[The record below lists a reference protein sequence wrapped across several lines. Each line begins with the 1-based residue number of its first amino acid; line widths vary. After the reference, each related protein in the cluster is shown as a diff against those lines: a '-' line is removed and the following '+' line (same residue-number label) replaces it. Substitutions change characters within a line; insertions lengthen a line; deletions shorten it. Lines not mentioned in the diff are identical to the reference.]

1 MRRFLYFEADGDGT
15 NCLAVPVERVAG
27 IDVTSATAFS
37 IYFDSIGGGGADT
50 ADQHSGDVAIS
61 NVTSGDCKLVVEA
74 IAEAMLHSTDPFIVV
89 LDAQNAEAIHS
100 SMTATA
106 GSCAITLDD

>member
-15 NCLAVPVERVAG
+15 AALAVPANRVAG

-37 IYFDSIGGGGADT
+37 IFFDNIGEGVGADNSN
-50 ADQHSGDVAIS
+50 SGEVAIS
-61 NVTSGDCKLVVEA
+61 NVTSGDCKVVVEA
-74 IAEAMLHSTDPFIVV
+74 IADAMLNSADPFIVV

-100 SMTATA
+100 SMTATS